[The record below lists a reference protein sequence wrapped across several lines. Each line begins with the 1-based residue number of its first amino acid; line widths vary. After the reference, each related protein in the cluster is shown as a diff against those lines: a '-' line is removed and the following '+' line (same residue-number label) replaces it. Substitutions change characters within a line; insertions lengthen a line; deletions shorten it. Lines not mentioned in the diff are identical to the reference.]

1 MAKYKLPTYMKICDT
16 IHAAVE
22 DKSVVAALIFA
33 LQLYSQHKISST
45 QLSDL
50 LDRASEKILYLATR

>member
-1 MAKYKLPTYMKICDT
+1 MSNYKLPTYMKICDT
-16 IHAAVE
+16 VFTATD

-33 LQLYSQHKISST
+33 LQLYAKQKISPT

-50 LDRASEKILYLATR
+50 LDRASEKILSLNTK